1 MTRPVEGPDF
11 ISNCWTDIAARGYLV
26 AAVEG
31 GADGCDWAYTVGLH
45 LTTGH
50 PELVLVGL
58 EAAMAGGVLDSVGQ
72 RVVDGLVLDEDRP
85 FRMGP
90 LHLELRHVD
99 PLWRS
104 HGDWFSLGRTVL
116 GAKGLEWPPTLQ
128 VVWPDPAG
136 EFPDRPGDPRWTF
149 RQPLLAE
156 R

>member
-1 MTRPVEGPDF
+1 MEATDL
-11 ISNCWTDIAARGYLV
+11 ILTCWTDIDARGFLV

-31 GADGCDWAYTVGLH
+31 GAQGCDWAYTVGLH

-58 EAAMAGGVLDSVGQ
+58 DAAVAGGLLDAVGQ
-72 RVVDGLVLDEDRP
+72 RIVDGLVLDPGEP
-85 FRMGP
+85 VWVGP
-90 LHLELRHVD
+90 VELGVREVD

-104 HGDWFSLGRTVL
+104 HGDWFALGRAVL
-116 GAKGLEWPPTLQ
+116 GRRGLDWPPTLQ
-128 VVWPDPAG
+128 VVWTDRTGAAP
-136 EFPDRPGDPRWTF
+136 ERPGDPDWAL